1 MGLRD
6 RLEAGAARIPDGA
19 RRAVASA
26 PGQLAVEGVKGL
38 GAMASGGDKE
48 VPAAERFLVALVQ
61 AVREDGEGEGRGAR
75 DVYVAARKRR
85 RRLALLSFGAGPFA
99 GVANQIADLYCET
112 AVVSDL
118 ACHHGVELSDEEI
131 AAHLLVLWDVIDD
144 YGAAVGVVGGDPP
157 LASLLALRLQERA
170 GEQLPDQLTKRSL
183 TKALWQVRGATADA
197 RRDAVKTAMFTGQRT
212 KQVIRR
218 AEEQLRVGGARSPR

>member
-1 MGLRD
+1 M
-6 RLEAGAARIPDGA
+6 AG
-19 RRAVASA
+19 
-26 PGQLAVEGVKGL
+26 
-38 GAMASGGDKE
+38 GGDKE

-61 AVREDGEGEGRGAR
+61 AVREDGDGEGGGAR

-118 ACHHGVELSDEEI
+118 ACLHGVELSDEEI

-144 YGAAVGVVGGDPP
+144 YGAAVGVVRGDPP
-157 LASLLALRLQERA
+157 LASLLTLGSGSA
-170 GEQLPDQLTKRSL
+170 
-183 TKALWQVRGATADA
+183 QVSSCQT
-197 RRDAVKTAMFTGQRT
+197 
-212 KQVIRR
+212 
-218 AEEQLRVGGARSPR
+218 S